1 MLLLSSCQHMISNVS
16 SCHKADRR
24 QANVRYERK
33 ADIDNSLL
41 CELSGSRSEGAKNTF
56 ELDQI

>member
-1 MLLLSSCQHMISNVS
+1 MLTELE
-16 SCHKADRR
+16 
-24 QANVRYERK
+24 VRYERK